1 MTPAKPAQAHT
12 GPPEGQAM
20 RLAWLVDG
28 DDPTLVAEGVRAVVD
43 ELLGG
48 ADASLAVEDFRG
60 DDVSVA
66 AVADACQ
73 TPPFLA
79 DRRIV
84 VLRDIGRFNAEE
96 VAPLIAYLE
105 APLATTALVL
115 AAGGGKPPPRLV
127 AAVKKVGHVSG
138 TQVQSREARAWLK
151 DRLRAGPV
159 RLDAQAEAVLAAH
172 LGEDLSRTSSLLAVL
187 ASAFGDGARLG
198 PDDLAPYLGEAGSV
212 APWDLTD
219 AIDTGRTEVALEIL
233 RRLLGAGD
241 RHPLVVLAILHRH
254 VASILRV
261 DGGGVVTE
269 AQAAAALGIPSGR
282 STFPAKKAL
291 SVARRLGSARI
302 AELTGLVADAEIAL
316 KGGQALP
323 ELIVL
328 EVLVARMCRLMRSA
342 QVSTGTRA

>member
-1 MTPAKPAQAHT
+1 MTPAKRAQSPA
-12 GPPEGQAM
+12 GPAAAG

-28 DDPTLVAEGVRAVVD
+28 DDPNLVSEGVRAVVE

-48 ADASLAVEDFRG
+48 IDATLAVEDFRG
-60 DDVSVA
+60 DEVDVA

-84 VLRDIGRFNAEE
+84 VLRDVGRFSAEE

-105 APLATTALVL
+105 APLETTALVL
-115 AAGGGKPPPRLV
+115 AAGAGRLPSRLV
-127 AAVKKVGHVSG
+127 AAVRKVGHVTG
-138 TQVQSREARAWLK
+138 THVESRDARAWLK
-151 DRLRAGPV
+151 DRLRSAPV
-159 RLDAQAEAVLAAH
+159 RLDAQAEAVLGAH
-172 LGEDLSRTSSLLAVL
+172 LGEDLSRLTSILAVL
-187 ASAFGDGARLG
+187 EAAYGEGARLG
-198 PDDLAPYLGEAGSV
+198 ADQLAPYLGEAGSV

-219 AIDTGRTEVALEIL
+219 AIDAGRTEVALEL
-233 RRLLGAGD
+233 LHRLLEAGD

-261 DGGGVVTE
+261 DGGDVVTE

-291 SVARRLGSARI
+291 TAARRLGPARV

-323 ELIVL
+323 ETIVL

-342 QVSTGTRA
+342 QAHTGARA